1 MFNFGLR
8 IGAAL
13 LFTSLGATFATA
25 APAAKLTPD
34 AINAATLT
42 GAKLEGDEPSAL
54 GVRVQVLLDRE
65 HFSPGEID
73 GRLGEN
79 AKKALRAYA
88 EAQQLPSSDALTAEL
103 WGKLAADSRPVL
115 TRYTLTKKD
124 VGGPFLKKLPA
135 KMEAMKS
142 LPRLGYTSAR
152 EALAEKFHMSQGL
165 LAALNPGQRFKRAGE
180 TITVVDV
187 APATP
192 DTVEAQRLEV
202 DKTRQTVKAFDAT
215 GRLIAFYPATVG
227 SEDKPSPSGTL
238 KVTDVSPNPT
248 YGYNPDYKFKGI
260 KSKKPFEIKPGPNNP
275 VGTMWI
281 GLSEQGYGIHG
292 TPEPSHVS
300 KAESHGC
307 VRLTNWDAQ
316 RIAALVGKGTP
327 VEFIDALR

>member
-1 MFNFGLR
+1 MTFNRGLHLAT
-8 IGAAL
+8 I
-13 LFTSLGATFATA
+13 LFLNCLNTVATA
-25 APAAKLTPD
+25 AKLIPQ
-34 AINAATLT
+34 AVNAAAPA
-42 GAKLEGDEPSAL
+42 GATIDDDAPSAL
-54 GVRVQVLLDRE
+54 GVRLQVLLDRA

-88 EAQQLPSSDALTAEL
+88 EAQQLPSSDVITDEL
-103 WGKLAADSRPVL
+103 WQKLAADARPVL
-115 TRYTLTKKD
+115 MRYTLTAKD
-124 VGGPFLKKLPA
+124 VDGPFLKKLPG
-135 KMEAMKS
+135 KMEAMKA
-142 LPRLGYTSAR
+142 LPRLGYTSAQ
-152 EALAEKFHMSQGL
+152 EALAERFHMSKPL

-180 TITVVDV
+180 TITVVDI

-192 DTVEAQRLEV
+192 ESVKAQRIEV
-202 DKTRQTVKAFDAT
+202 DKTRQTVKAFNDAN
-215 GRLIAFYPATVG
+215 RLIAFYPATVG

-238 KVTDVSPNPT
+238 KVTEVSPNPT
-248 YGYNPDYKFKGI
+248 YRYNPDYKFKGV
-260 KSKKPFEIKPGPNNP
+260 KSKTPFEIKPGPNNP

-327 VEFIDALR
+327 VEFIDAQR

>member
-1 MFNFGLR
+1 MTFNLGLR
-8 IGAAL
+8 IGVILLSTCLASAAW
-13 LFTSLGATFATA
+13 A
-25 APAAKLTPD
+25 AELTPD
-34 AINAATLT
+34 AINAAEP
-42 GAKLEGDEPSAL
+42 ASAQIEGDEPSPL
-54 GVRVQVLLDRE
+54 VVRLQVLLDRA

-79 AKKALRAYA
+79 AKKALRAYS
-88 EAQQLPSSDALTAEL
+88 EAQQLPSSDVVTDEL
-103 WGKLAADSRPVL
+103 WRKLAADGRPVL

-124 VGGPFLKKLPA
+124 VDGPFLKKLPA
-135 KMEAMKS
+135 KLEAMKS
-142 LPRLGYTSAR
+142 LPRLAYTSAQ

-165 LAALNPGQRFKRAGE
+165 LATLNPGQRFKRAGE
-180 TITVVDV
+180 TITVIDI
-187 APATP
+187 APAVP
-192 DTVEAQRLEV
+192 ETVKAQRIEV
-202 DKTRQTVKAFDAT
+202 DKTRQTVKAFDDT
-215 GRLIAFYPATVG
+215 NRLIAFYPATVG

-238 KVTDVSPNPT
+238 KVTEVSPNPT
-248 YGYNPDYKFKGI
+248 YGYNPDYKFKGV
-260 KSKKPFEIKPGPNNP
+260 KTTKPFEIKPGPNNP

-327 VEFIDALR
+327 VEFTDAR